1 MKHLVHEKSCLLT
14 SIVVLYWTV
23 LLSPLNHLKLGN
35 KPRQPQQRWI
45 FAWVDLFM
53 RISTEKKR
61 TRIIKVATDL
71 FIKQGYKD
79 TSLDQIVAI
88 CGGSKQTL
96 YRYFSNKEGLF
107 VEVLAY
113 NTKTSL
119 ESVFQLADKQSEPL
133 QETLNDFAKKYL
145 KGVCSNPMLSLY
157 RIVSADFNKH
167 DSVPNQFW
175 QTGPHRIHQY
185 LIDFLKSETVSSHLD
200 VENAGLACEQL
211 LALIKLDYQNMAL
224 IGFDFP
230 TDEELDAHTKKAV
243 TAFLNLYQR

>member
-1 MKHLVHEKSCLLT
+1 
-14 SIVVLYWTV
+14 
-23 LLSPLNHLKLGN
+23 
-35 KPRQPQQRWI
+35 
-45 FAWVDLFM
+45 M

-175 QTGPHRIHQY
+175 QTGPYRIHQY
-185 LIDFLKSETVSSHLD
+185 LIDFLKSETVSSQLD
-200 VENAGLACEQL
+200 VENADLACEQL

>member
-1 MKHLVHEKSCLLT
+1 
-14 SIVVLYWTV
+14 
-23 LLSPLNHLKLGN
+23 
-35 KPRQPQQRWI
+35 
-45 FAWVDLFM
+45 M

-71 FIKQGYKD
+71 FIQQGYKD

-119 ESVFQLADKQSEPL
+119 ESVFQLADKQSAPL

-167 DSVPNQFW
+167 DSVPTQFW

-185 LIDFLKSETVSSHLD
+185 LIDFLKSETVSSQLD
-200 VENAGLACEQL
+200 VENADLACEQL

>member
-1 MKHLVHEKSCLLT
+1 
-14 SIVVLYWTV
+14 
-23 LLSPLNHLKLGN
+23 
-35 KPRQPQQRWI
+35 
-45 FAWVDLFM
+45 M

-119 ESVFQLADKQSEPL
+119 ESVFQLADKQSAPL

-167 DSVPNQFW
+167 DSVPTQFW

-185 LIDFLKSETVSSHLD
+185 LIDFLKSETVSSQLD
-200 VENAGLACEQL
+200 VENADLACEQL